1 MDISRGAYVA
11 VKECLDV
18 KAGEEVVVVTDEKR
32 YEIGK
37 ALADMAAGLGAKTSL
52 LVIQPTGRHGA
63 EPPKHVGEAMAASD
77 VFIAPTT
84 YSLSHTDARRRATEA
99 GARGATLPG
108 VTKEMFLGPMTADYK
123 EVARISEKLAEI
135 LTRGKGVHIT
145 SPSGTDLW
153 IDISGR
159 EAEPD
164 TGLYHRPGE
173 WGNLPAG
180 EAYLAPRSAQG
191 VLVIDSWGKEISR
204 PSKVVIEEGRGVEF
218 EGDAKKLERL
228 LAETGECAFL
238 VAELGMGTNPK
249 ARVTGN
255 VLEDEKVMGTIH
267 VAFGDNASFPGGT
280 NRCEVHEDV
289 IVFSPTVEVN
299 GRKIMEGGKLLIE

>member
-1 MDISRGAYVA
+1 MDISRGAYIA

-18 KAGEEVVVVTDEKR
+18 KEGEEVVVVTDEER
-32 YEIGK
+32 YGIGK
-37 ALADMAAGLGAKTSL
+37 ALADVSSALGAKTSL
-52 LVIQPTGRHGA
+52 LIIQPTGRHGA
-63 EPPKHVGEAMAASD
+63 EPPRHVGEAMAASD

-123 EVARISEKLAEI
+123 EVARISEKLADI
-135 LTRGKGVHIT
+135 LTRGKEVHIT

-164 TGLYHRPGE
+164 TGLYHNPGE

-180 EAYLAPRSAQG
+180 EAYLAPKSAQG

-204 PSKVVIEEGRGVEF
+204 PSKVVIEDGRGVEF
-218 EGDAKKLERL
+218 EGEAKKLERVL
-228 LAETGECAFL
+228 TEAGDCAFL
-238 VAELGMGTNPK
+238 VAELGIGTNPK
-249 ARVTGN
+249 ARITGN

-267 VAFGDNASFPGGT
+267 IAFGDNASFPGGT
-280 NRCEVHEDV
+280 NRCGVHEDV
-289 IVFSPTVEVN
+289 IVMGPTVEID
-299 GRKIMEGGKLLIE
+299 GRRIMEAGRLMV